1 MSSSIKV
8 LLHSFVLAFN
18 PPLHPAI
25 DRDCTLHIVL
35 YCRVYTAV
43 SKARIVKT
51 TTVTGLPTNR
61 SWVKRM
67 GGKEKANKESRGK
80 KQNEFLTTWKRKT
93 DSLRRACTLD
103 ARVYEATEP
112 QRLIRQP
119 LSFSYQIESG
129 IKYFPSNSIIFC
141 LFRIFFKDGKTHRQG
156 NKVLFFRLI
165 FRRSFFG
172 FSLVSAS
179 RFDFGCQSRFPPRI
193 RLLSIQNVLW
203 QQHLI
208 RVAQRRQF
216 NVSSQTA
223 RTVYSK
229 QLIVWYRWAAKQ

>member
-1 MSSSIKV
+1 MNVVTFSCPSRKQEYVQLDQSFTPLVRARFQPTPTPSYWSGLHAAYSTMLSCVYSCLKGAYRENHYRHGV
-8 LLHSFVLAFN
+8 AHKPLLSQ
-18 PPLHPAI
+18 
-25 DRDCTLHIVL
+25 
-35 YCRVYTAV
+35 
-43 SKARIVKT
+43 
-51 TTVTGLPTNR
+51 TN
-61 SWVKRM
+61 
-67 GGKEKANKESRGK
+67 GEKEKANKESRGK

-165 FRRSFFG
+165 FRRSFLGG
-172 FSLVSAS
+172 FACCS
-179 RFDFGCQSRFPPRI
+179 RFDFGC
-193 RLLSIQNVLW
+193 
-203 QQHLI
+203 
-208 RVAQRRQF
+208 
-216 NVSSQTA
+216 
-223 RTVYSK
+223 
-229 QLIVWYRWAAKQ
+229 